1 MTGTVGVGGI
11 GDQNAPADVQVVE
24 PALVPGVDPGPM
36 EEALVLDEVMPTPL
50 SPKGRRRVL
59 TASTLSWFLIAICTL
74 GLSPVYPN
82 IAHDLGLTPSEFGL
96 LLGLYTLVSGVLQI
110 PLGAVADRVDLRRI
124 IVVGLI
130 MSTAAPIL
138 WATAPNFWFY
148 AIGQV
153 SMGVAIVCLQ
163 AGCHTALAKAYPLSK
178 RSAALSGL
186 WVASSAGQAASLILF
201 GVAGGHFGWR
211 VVALSVCWL
220 PLLALPLVGTMPEV
234 AAPDVKKSIRAV
246 AIESRRYFRNARAI
260 AVAGIAA
267 LIAGAS
273 IAVQFLIP
281 FMLRAHSY
289 GPAATGLLLIPLI
302 VGGIVGSPA
311 VGWLADRFGATRC
324 LVTCFAI
331 GTASLLLMAGTGA
344 ELFVLGVCLFIL
356 GVLTNGSQAV
366 MIGLTADLANQI
378 GGIGTGAALGV
389 TRLCAVHR
397 ACRRTGDHGI
407 PVPEGRQQRDPACD
421 RWSVPWRMLCGPSRV
436 VEAHPAAR
444 WHRRL
449 MVVER
454 GMRRRR
460 TGVTWQPA

>member
-389 TRLCAVHR
+389 TRLAQCLGPVVAPAITGYLFLKVGSSATLLVIGAAFLGACFVALLALSRPIRRHDGTAV
-397 ACRRTGDHGI
+397 
-407 PVPEGRQQRDPACD
+407 
-421 RWSVPWRMLCGPSRV
+421 
-436 VEAHPAAR
+436 
-444 WHRRL
+444 
-449 MVVER
+449 
-454 GMRRRR
+454 
-460 TGVTWQPA
+460 